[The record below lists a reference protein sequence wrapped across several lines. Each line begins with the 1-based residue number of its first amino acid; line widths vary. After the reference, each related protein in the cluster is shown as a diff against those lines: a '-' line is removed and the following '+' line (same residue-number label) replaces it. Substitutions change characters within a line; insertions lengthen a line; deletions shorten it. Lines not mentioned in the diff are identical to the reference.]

1 MIEKI
6 KIKAEGF
13 NTKIKI
19 EVEEDINI
27 TDLLKVFKAI
37 TLSLGYS
44 ENTFHGGILEY
55 VEDFNLFEK

>member
-19 EVEEDINI
+19 EVEDDINI
-27 TDLLKVFKAI
+27 TDLLRVFKTI
-37 TLSLGYS
+37 SLSLGYS

-55 VEDFNLFEK
+55 AEEYNLFEK